1 MRKTIS
7 IVVIILTF
15 LLIYFLQSNFFSWFT
30 ISAISPNLFIIFT
43 LLIGLF
49 GGKKL
54 GVGIG
59 LFFGI
64 YLDVVIG
71 KNLGLSTVMLTFIG
85 FLGGYFDKTFSKESR
100 LTIMLM
106 VIGSTC
112 VYEIGYYI
120 LEIIEHAVFV
130 EVLPFIRILA
140 VEVIYNTI
148 LTIILYPIIQRL
160 GYLLEDIW
168 KGQKI
173 LTRYF

>member
-1 MRKTIS
+1 MKKLIS
-7 IVVIILTF
+7 IVVILFAF

-30 ISAISPNLFIIFT
+30 ISGISPNLFVVFT
-43 LLIGLF
+43 LLVGLF
-49 GGKKL
+49 GGRKL
-54 GVGIG
+54 GIGVG

-64 YLDVVIG
+64 YLDTVIG
-71 KNLGLSTVMLTFIG
+71 KNLGMCTVMLTFIG

-112 VYEIGYYI
+112 IYEIGCYI
-120 LEIIEHAVFV
+120 LGIIQHSINIEILAFV
-130 EVLPFIRILA
+130 RILA
-140 VEVIYNTI
+140 VEIIYNTI
-148 LTIILYPIIQRL
+148 LTIILYPIIQKL